1 MGLDI
6 SKICALP
13 PSLPSISIIL
23 KDLLTTLDFGVN
35 LHFSWIHELH
45 FALKTSLLFSNKSQP
60 LLWDSYLIYLFSIE
74 GQLLCSIG
82 FVSVIYQRE
91 LTIGVHV
98 SLPS

>member
-1 MGLDI
+1 MEIREEGSGQDFNQDAR
-6 SKICALP
+6 CQENAMD
-13 PSLPSISIIL
+13 
-23 KDLLTTLDFGVN
+23 KDATGRWLAPTP
-35 LHFSWIHELH
+35 
-45 FALKTSLLFSNKSQP
+45 QP

>member
-1 MGLDI
+1 M
-6 SKICALP
+6 
-13 PSLPSISIIL
+13 L

-35 LHFSWIHELH
+35 LHFNGNMSFILH
-45 FALKTSLLFSNKSQP
+45 SRLHLYSQISPSLSSGI
-60 LLWDSYLIYLFSIE
+60 LIYLFSIE